1 MALWLHYALRA
12 MPFFTTGYAAYYM
25 VFVMFCNSSVRR
37 TISCLRSMT
46 SLSWS
51 SSIFSLM
58 ATVEEKLIVVVVV
71 EDVVGDVVVATTL
84 TLSSVEDGKENEE
97 PTMGPFPIKRSGA
110 ILKVWVE

>member
-1 MALWLHYALRA
+1 

-71 EDVVGDVVVATTL
+71 EDVVGDVVVATR
-84 TLSSVEDGKENEE
+84 VVVVPAN
-97 PTMGPFPIKRSGA
+97 
-110 ILKVWVE
+110 

>member
-1 MALWLHYALRA
+1 
-12 MPFFTTGYAAYYM
+12 
-25 VFVMFCNSSVRR
+25 
-37 TISCLRSMT
+37 
-46 SLSWS
+46 
-51 SSIFSLM
+51 M

>member
-1 MALWLHYALRA
+1 MALWFHYALRA
-12 MPFFTTGYAAYYM
+12 MPFFTTGYVAYYM
-25 VFVMFCNSSVRR
+25 VFVMFCNCSVRR
-37 TISCLRSMT
+37 TISCSRSMT

-58 ATVEEKLIVVVVV
+58 ATVEEKLIVV
-71 EDVVGDVVVATTL
+71 VVVATTL